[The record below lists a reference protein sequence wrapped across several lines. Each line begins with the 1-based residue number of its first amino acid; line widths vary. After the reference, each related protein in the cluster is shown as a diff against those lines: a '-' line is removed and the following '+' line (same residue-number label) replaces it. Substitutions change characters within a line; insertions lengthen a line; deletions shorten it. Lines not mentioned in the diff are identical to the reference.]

1 MSGRRVDTAGGEEF
15 AVDDSEYAD
24 DTALLYCSRCDTE
37 VQTPLL
43 LDHFADWGMEV
54 HAGVGGKASKS
65 EILFCSAPP
74 RMYQDAATYDGT
86 DLSDVQM
93 PGGRSMHIVDKFKY
107 LGDYVARDCTD
118 VCAVD
123 ARVADAG
130 RAFGALRRCLF
141 ASHSVSFAAKKAVYE
156 ALILSILLYGCE
168 CWCMT
173 EVLRQRLHVFH
184 AQCLRAMCR
193 VTRKHT
199 WEHHITSVE
208 LMQRLGLDGI
218 DFYVARRQMRWLGH
232 VRRMPMERLPRRMLS
247 AWVPHARP
255 VGAPRLTFGRSVAKA
270 MDVFDLDSARWP
282 ELAADRL
289 AWQTMLRDGAP
300 PPTFRKPPP
309 PAVPM
314 PISHFLVRPRRRA
327 AEKTNAAIDASV
339 RELAGV
345 SRLGIIK
352 KSRSEPPAAP
362 APFDMRSV
370 PVVGMRIEGLF
381 EAEKRA
387 RKQKAK
393 AGTWYPGTIVK
404 VYENGTFDVD
414 YDDGDLEDG
423 LTWSDVL
430 RPF

>member
-1 MSGRRVDTAGGEEF
+1 MPQFERAGE
-15 AVDDSEYAD
+15 
-24 DTALLYCSRCDTE
+24 
-37 VQTPLL
+37 
-43 LDHFADWGMEV
+43 
-54 HAGVGGKASKS
+54 ASKS
-65 EILFCSAPP
+65 KILFCSAPP

-141 ASHSVSFAAKKAVYE
+141 ASHSISFAAKKAVYE

-282 ELAADRL
+282 ELAADRGWRGRRCCATARRL
-289 AWQTMLRDGAP
+289 P
-300 PPTFRKPPP
+300 P
-309 PAVPM
+309 
-314 PISHFLVRPRRRA
+314 S
-327 AEKTNAAIDASV
+327 
-339 RELAGV
+339 V
-345 SRLGIIK
+345 SRRLPRCRCPFRTSSSGHAAA
-352 KSRSEPPAAP
+352 RLSEPTRPSTPRCASWRVCRGSASSR
-362 APFDMRSV
+362 RS
-370 PVVGMRIEGLF
+370 
-381 EAEKRA
+381 ATS
-387 RKQKAK
+387 RKHHLLLYILPWSRD
-393 AGTWYPGTIVK
+393 TRRT
-404 VYENGTFDVD
+404 
-414 YDDGDLEDG
+414 
-423 LTWSDVL
+423 LTRV
-430 RPF
+430 

>member
-74 RMYQDAATYDGT
+74 RMYQDAATYDGI

-173 EVLRQRLHVFH
+173 EVLQQRLRVFH

-208 LMQRLGLDGI
+208 LMQRLGLDSI

-345 SRLGIIK
+345 SRLGIVK
-352 KSRSEPPAAP
+352 K
-362 APFDMRSV
+362 
-370 PVVGMRIEGLF
+370 
-381 EAEKRA
+381 KRN
-387 RKQKAK
+387 K
-393 AGTWYPGTIVK
+393 
-404 VYENGTFDVD
+404 
-414 YDDGDLEDG
+414 
-423 LTWSDVL
+423 
-430 RPF
+430 

>member
-1 MSGRRVDTAGGEEF
+1 
-15 AVDDSEYAD
+15 
-24 DTALLYCSRCDTE
+24 
-37 VQTPLL
+37 
-43 LDHFADWGMEV
+43 
-54 HAGVGGKASKS
+54 
-65 EILFCSAPP
+65 
-74 RMYQDAATYDGT
+74 
-86 DLSDVQM
+86 
-93 PGGRSMHIVDKFKY
+93 
-107 LGDYVARDCTD
+107 
-118 VCAVD
+118 
-123 ARVADAG
+123 
-130 RAFGALRRCLF
+130 
-141 ASHSVSFAAKKAVYE
+141 
-156 ALILSILLYGCE
+156 
-168 CWCMT
+168 
-173 EVLRQRLHVFH
+173 
-184 AQCLRAMCR
+184 
-193 VTRKHT
+193 
-199 WEHHITSVE
+199 
-208 LMQRLGLDGI
+208 
-218 DFYVARRQMRWLGH
+218 
-232 VRRMPMERLPRRMLS
+232 
-247 AWVPHARP
+247 
-255 VGAPRLTFGRSVAKA
+255 
-270 MDVFDLDSARWP
+270 
-282 ELAADRL
+282 
-289 AWQTMLRDGAP
+289 MLRDGAP

-327 AEKTNAAIDASV
+327 AEKTNATIDASV